1 MSAPTPSKFAAP
13 LFAVTIGVGACLL
26 FQVQFILGKQI
37 LPWFGGA
44 PAVWT
49 TCMLFFQV
57 LLLLGYGYAHL
68 LGSSRNPARQR
79 TIHLTALGLASA
91 LLLAR
96 VTVWSSPI
104 TPADAWK
111 PGPGD
116 DPIVAILGLLVFTIG
131 LPYLVLSSTGPLVQ
145 NWFGR
150 CFPGR
155 SPYRLYALSNLGS
168 LLGLLSYPFLLEPQL
183 PLTGQGWV
191 WSLLF
196 LVFAVACGGCA
207 IAVGQTA
214 PLPDAGPSGQVGPP
228 PRARRKALWFSLAMI
243 ASVMLIA
250 ITSQIS
256 LEVAVIPF
264 LWMLPLSLY
273 LISFIL
279 CFEYERS
286 YLRPLWVPLMLLGA
300 GGTAALIRIGVDAP
314 MWVQL
319 VVYLV
324 TLLAA
329 CMVCHGECVRSKPDP
344 RYLTGFYLYVS
355 AGGAAGGV
363 FTGIVAPNLFLD
375 LWELPIALIAAAAFA
390 VGLTFRAWPAP
401 AGLRTLEALAGGFVF
416 AGIAGLLGVAAKFL
430 GPRLL
435 AMGTVILVAAA
446 IGAVLISIGLVYLAG
461 RLLAARSPVDK
472 ARVSRI
478 RWTIGRMALTT
489 WLIALTG
496 VLAWH
501 AHSEL
506 DDYTHITRGFFG
518 VLRVDQDGAVGGQ
531 RELRTRL
538 KHGRIIHGIQFAD
551 ADLGRMP
558 TSYYGT
564 GSGVGLA
571 IRHHPRR
578 LAGEPLKLGFVG
590 LGTGTLATYGD
601 KGDTIRFYEINPDV
615 VAMSAGPEAIFTYV
629 RDCPAKVEVAL
640 GDARV
645 NLEREPSQ
653 GFQVLALDAFSSDS
667 IPAHLLTREA
677 GELYLRHLAPDGILA
692 VHISNRYLDLD
703 PVVRG
708 LADALGMTVVLIED
722 SENNDM
728 VWQSDWMLLARDEAV
743 LSAPEIQGASS
754 DPPESDGLYPLWT
767 DAYSNLLQVLKPA

>member
-26 FQVQFILGKQI
+26 FQVQFILGKQV

-49 TCMLFFQV
+49 TCMLFFQL

-68 LGSSRNPARQR
+68 LGSSKNPARQR
-79 TIHLTALGLASA
+79 TIHLAALGLASA
-91 LLLAR
+91 LLIAR
-96 VTVWSSPI
+96 VTVWTSPI

-116 DPIVAILGLLVFTIG
+116 DPIVAILGLLLFTIG

-207 IAVGQTA
+207 VAVGKTD
-214 PLPDAGPSGQVGPP
+214 PLPDAGPSGQVAPP
-228 PRARRKALWFSLAMI
+228 PTTRRKALWFALAMV
-243 ASVMLIA
+243 ASVLLLA

-273 LISFIL
+273 LLSFVV
-279 CFEYERS
+279 CFEYERW
-286 YLRPLWVPLMLLGA
+286 YHRGVWVSLLLLGA
-300 GGTAALIRIGVDAP
+300 GTTAAIIRLGVDAP
-314 MWVQL
+314 MLLQL
-319 VVYLV
+319 AVYLI
-324 TLLAA
+324 TMFAA
-329 CMVCHGECVRSKPDP
+329 CMVCHGEVVRHKPDP
-344 RYLTGFYLYVS
+344 RHLTGFYLYVS
-355 AGGAAGGV
+355 AGGAAGGM
-363 FTGIVAPNLFLD
+363 FTGILAPNLFPD
-375 LWELPIALIAAAAFA
+375 LWELPLALVAACALA
-390 VGLTFRAWPAP
+390 VGLTLRDWPSA
-401 AGLRTLEALAGGFVF
+401 
-416 AGIAGLLGVAAKFL
+416 
-430 GPRLL
+430 GPRLRGVEFLVGITVFLGMTATL
-435 AMGTVILVAAA
+435 AAGAYYGHTMLVETLPVAGVVAFAIAAIVLVVLVAHAVSRLFA
-446 IGAVLISIGLVYLAG
+446 RNDAGRARVANVRWTVVNLALPTWLLALTAVLAH
-461 RLLAARSPVDK
+461 
-472 ARVSRI
+472 
-478 RWTIGRMALTT
+478 
-489 WLIALTG
+489 
-496 VLAWH
+496 H
-501 AHSEL
+501 AYTEL
-506 DDYTHITRGFFG
+506 DDYIYIQRGFFG
-518 VLRVDQDGAVGGQ
+518 VLRVDQDGSVDGT

-551 ADLGRMP
+551 PDLSRMP
-558 TSYYGT
+558 TSYYGSN
-564 GSGVGLA
+564 SGVGLA
-571 IRHHPRR
+571 IRQHPRR
-578 LAGEPLKLGFVG
+578 LAGEPMKLGFVG
-590 LGTGTLATYGD
+590 LGTGTLATYGAP
-601 KGDTIRFYEINPDV
+601 GDTVRFYEINPDV
-615 VAMSAGPEAIFTYV
+615 VAMSAGPGAIFTYV
-629 RDCPAKVEVAL
+629 RECPGTVEIAL
-640 GDARV
+640 GDARI

-653 GFQVLALDAFSSDS
+653 GFHVLALDAFSSDA

-692 VHISNRYLDLD
+692 IHISNRYLDLD

-728 VWQSDWMLLARDEAV
+728 VWQSDWMLLARDQSVLAV
-743 LSAPEIQGASS
+743 PEIQGAAS
-754 DPPESDGLYPLWT
+754 DPPESNGLYPLWT
-767 DAYSNLLQVLKPA
+767 DAYSNLLQVFKG